1 MENYAK
7 PAGPGCVFCWD
18 VLGVL
23 QTVTL
28 KPATVRSEKA
38 ELLGEG
44 CKLLLQHRDPV
55 LCCGCS
61 AVCRAPLGGVSESL
75 SASASIRS
83 AEDKRIAVSAACIS
97 VTDNT
102 VIRRH
107 RRASSAM
114 SPVGEHRG
122 WLWQRHCSLL
132 TPGSAVSPDGCL
144 CPKSLSPWGSAAG
157 GWQVAGQQ
165 AQAWD
170 AALGAPSLLSP
181 RGCGSEGAAA

>member
-1 MENYAK
+1 MYTWRAADRDAKTGALLSEN
-7 PAGPGCVFCWD
+7 
-18 VLGVL
+18 
-23 QTVTL
+23 
-28 KPATVRSEKA
+28 A

-44 CKLLLQHRDPV
+44 CKLLQHRDPV

-75 SASASIRS
+75 AASASIRS
-83 AEDKRIAVSAACIS
+83 AEDKRTAVSGACIS
-97 VTDNT
+97 VTDNA

-122 WLWQRHCSLL
+122 WLRQRHCSLL

-144 CPKSLSPWGSAAG
+144 CPKSLSPWGSQLEAG
-157 GWQVAGQQ
+157 RRLGSRHTAMGCSLGGQFP
-165 AQAWD
+165 
-170 AALGAPSLLSP
+170 ALILGLWI
-181 RGCGSEGAAA
+181 